1 MRRSSRVD
9 LQAALG
15 QVVDGDFE
23 LLRALGSGS
32 HADVFLAQQ
41 RSVGRRQV
49 AVKALS
55 YLYLKL
61 PERDVKKASQALQ
74 REAELLGRMRS
85 PCYVD
90 VYRCGTMADGRPYI
104 AMQYAEGMTLQQ
116 ALAGLNA
123 AGKRMTSD
131 RVAEVIG
138 QWADGLAELHALGWV
153 HRDVTPAN
161 AAVSDNIN
169 GAMQLLTYDLGA
181 ATQLNDKADRFRVG
195 WDKDN
200 PAGTPAYMAP
210 EQARGDVVDGRAD
223 QYSLACIAYELLAGS
238 RVLGGGRHPRR
249 RSAGSLALDAGDSA
263 AVAGLAAAR
272 SAAERHC
279 GGAPSPGP
287 RSGPALWRCQKLCP
301 SSGHRPP
308 SRQQRTGQLVV
319 AAVAT
324 RRHAVKGWLA
334 NLSVLVAALAGILA
348 TLYAVRALFLAQL
361 RAPKATA
368 KAERPDPDQKELARL
383 EDERRRLL
391 NHLREI
397 QFDYDTGKLDTH
409 DYNRLRVRYEGEA
422 IAVLALLDAHKRDL
436 AAADHA
442 ATHGAPARTAGGHR

>member
-238 RVLGGGRHPRR
+238 RVLGAGATRAAEVLEAL
-249 RSAGSLALDAGDSA
+249 RSTQAIPQQSLASLRPD
-263 AVAGLAAAR
+263 L
-272 SAAERHC
+272 
-279 GGAPSPGP
+279 
-287 RSGPALWRCQKLCP
+287 
-301 SSGHRPP
+301 PP
-308 SRQQRTGQLVV
+308 S
-319 AAVAT
+319 
-324 RRHAVKGWLA
+324 
-334 NLSVLVAALAGILA
+334 
-348 TLYAVRALFLAQL
+348 
-361 RAPKATA
+361 
-368 KAERPDPDQKELARL
+368 
-383 EDERRRLL
+383 
-391 NHLREI
+391 
-397 QFDYDTGKLDTH
+397 
-409 DYNRLRVRYEGEA
+409 A
-422 IAVLALLDAHKRDL
+422 IAVVHQALARDPAQRFGDVRSFAQAL
-436 AAADHA
+436 AIALHQDSKEQ
-442 ATHGAPARTAGGHR
+442 GSLWSRLWRRGGTR